1 MTHYIYAII
10 GPSGVGKSTITDA
23 VFKKTSQIVSFT
35 SRDPRPGE
43 KEGVDYYFIGK
54 KSPQQIEQMR
64 QDCYDG
70 KLVELV
76 EYNNNVYGY
85 ATNEILSKFDPK
97 SKSAAAIVTLEG
109 YFNLKQSQF
118 GDYIIPV
125 FVYASRDT
133 IKKHLEKRNDTP
145 DNILKRLS
153 LYESEAKN
161 KEWFDKLDSRKIFI
175 STELDDIS
183 TIAQNFKAKI
193 SQYEKD

>member
-43 KEGVDYYFIGK
+43 KEGIDYYFVGK
-54 KSPQQIEQMR
+54 KSPQELEQMR

-76 EYNNNVYGY
+76 EYNGNVYGY
-85 ATNEILSKFDPK
+85 TTNEILSKFDPK

-109 YFNLKQSQF
+109 YFNLKNSQF

-125 FVYASRDT
+125 FVYASRNT
-133 IKKHLEKRNDTP
+133 IKNHLKKRNDTP
-145 DNILKRLS
+145 DNISKRLS
-153 LYESEAKN
+153 LYETEAKN
-161 KEWFDKLDSRKIFI
+161 KEWFDKLQARKIFI
-175 STELDDIS
+175 STDSDDIP
-183 TIAQNFKAKI
+183 TITQNFKAKI
-193 SQYEKD
+193 TQYEKD

>member
-43 KEGVDYYFIGK
+43 KEGIDYYFVGK
-54 KSPQQIEQMR
+54 KSPQELEQMR

-76 EYNNNVYGY
+76 EYNGNVYGY
-85 ATNEILSKFDPK
+85 TTNEILSKFDPK

-109 YFNLKQSQF
+109 YFNLKNSQF

-125 FVYASRDT
+125 FVYASRNT
-133 IKKHLEKRNDTP
+133 IKNHLKKRNDTP
-145 DNILKRLS
+145 DNISKRLS
-153 LYESEAKN
+153 LYEDEAKN
-161 KEWFDKLDSRKIFI
+161 KEWFDKLQARKIFI
-175 STELDDIS
+175 STDSDDIPAI
-183 TIAQNFKAKI
+183 TQNFKAKI
-193 SQYEKD
+193 TQYEKD

>member
-43 KEGVDYYFIGK
+43 KEGIDYYFVGK
-54 KSPQQIEQMR
+54 KSPQELEQMR

-76 EYNNNVYGY
+76 EYNGNVYGY
-85 ATNEILSKFDPK
+85 TTNEILSKFDPK

-109 YFNLKQSQF
+109 YFNLKNSQF

-125 FVYASRDT
+125 FVYASRNT
-133 IKKHLEKRNDTP
+133 IKNHLKKRNDTP
-145 DNILKRLS
+145 DNISKRLS
-153 LYESEAKN
+153 LYEAEAKN
-161 KEWFDKLDSRKIFI
+161 KEWFDKLQARKIFI
-175 STELDDIS
+175 STDSDDIP
-183 TIAQNFKAKI
+183 TITQNFKAKI
-193 SQYEKD
+193 TQYEKD

>member
-10 GPSGVGKSTITDA
+10 GPSGAGKSTITDA

-43 KEGVDYYFIGK
+43 KEGIDYYFIGK
-54 KSPQQIEQMR
+54 KSPQELEQMK
-64 QDCYDG
+64 QDCKNG

-76 EYNNNVYGY
+76 EYNHNVYGY
-85 ATNEILSKFDPK
+85 ATSEILSKFNPK

-109 YFNLKQSQF
+109 YFNLKNSQF

-125 FVYASRDT
+125 FVYASRNT
-133 IKKHLEKRNDTP
+133 VENHLKKRNDTP

-153 LYESEAKN
+153 LYEAEAKN
-161 KEWFDKLDSRKIFI
+161 KEWFDKLDARKIFI
-175 STELDDIS
+175 STDSDDIP
-183 TIAQNFKAKI
+183 TITQKFKAKI
-193 SQYEKD
+193 TQYEKD